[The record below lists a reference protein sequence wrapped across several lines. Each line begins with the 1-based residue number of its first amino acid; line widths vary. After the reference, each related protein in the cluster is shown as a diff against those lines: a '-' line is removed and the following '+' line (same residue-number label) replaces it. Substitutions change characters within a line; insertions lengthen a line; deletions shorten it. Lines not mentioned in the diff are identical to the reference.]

1 MTPKY
6 IKTLNHQRIADLLSH
21 LLPSKGNQT
30 NTSPAYSDRE
40 FQAIIS
46 RAVHLLRDF
55 PLPPYEMGKEEYG
68 IARKGPNDRKWKGP
82 YPATSYK
89 DAKESVI
96 THNIVFSPTHKF
108 KIIKRT
114 VGKWKDAD
122 TLKPIPLSPL
132 F

>member
-6 IKTLNHQRIADLLSH
+6 IKTLNHQRIADLLSL

-55 PLPPYEMGKEEYG
+55 PLPPYEIGKEEYG
-68 IARKGPNDRKWKGP
+68 IVRKRPKDRKWKGP
-82 YPATSYK
+82 YPATSLSE
-89 DAKESVI
+89 AKNSVKAY
-96 THNIVFSPTHKF
+96 NAAFSPILKF

-122 TLKPIPLSPL
+122 TLNPIPLSPL
-132 F
+132 I